1 MAVLHVI
8 NVAALT
14 LSVVNGFLVSQIT
27 NSPCENNRSMHA
39 DMTSKVR
46 ILKATELKLK
56 KICFFRFPVD
66 IERPFGR
73 PLLA

>member
-1 MAVLHVI
+1 
-8 NVAALT
+8 
-14 LSVVNGFLVSQIT
+14 
-27 NSPCENNRSMHA
+27 MHA

-56 KICFFRFPVD
+56 KICFFHFPVD
-66 IERPFGR
+66 IERPLGR